1 MKNQTKTTFPFHTF
15 KGTHLEIGQQFGEAC
30 RDLIR
35 KNYELSLER
44 LTSKIDIG
52 SKDALD
58 EEVLKSRR
66 FVQQYAPFY
75 DEQVQ
80 GVAEG
85 AEISLADAY
94 FIQLRAEAYRYFEEM
109 GDCTSFAV
117 LPEATE
123 DGRSLIG
130 KNADLPGYA
139 TEVGVIMECRP
150 NDAPAYLTV
159 TLAGLV
165 SYEGINE
172 QGLGVTAN
180 FLDTGGWRP
189 GVPRYMLPGL
199 ALTQNS
205 IEDAVQIIQ
214 NVHRA
219 SSRNVMILDSEAEK
233 AVGMEVTP
241 TRDAL
246 YQPERGM
253 LYHSNH
259 FISDA
264 LLDEERSKGTFLSNS
279 KARIRRIEQLMNEH
293 HGRINT
299 DVMQT
304 ILSDR
309 EGEPDCI
316 CMNADGDNES
326 VTFSSIIAN
335 PSEREIWISSGPP
348 HLNDYKRYTLS

>member
-1 MKNQTKTTFPFHTF
+1 MNQSNLNYPFYSF
-15 KGTHLEIGQQFGEAC
+15 KGTQREIGQQFGEAC
-30 RDLIR
+30 SDLIK
-35 KNYELSLER
+35 KNLELSLER
-44 LTSKIDIG
+44 LTSKMDVG
-52 SKDALD
+52 SKKTLD
-58 EEVLKSRR
+58 EEVLKSRSS
-66 FVQQYAPFY
+66 VCQYAPFY
-75 DEQVQ
+75 DEQIQ

-85 AEISLADAY
+85 AGISLADAY

-109 GDCTSFAV
+109 GDCTSFVV

-123 DGRSLIG
+123 DGVSLIG

-139 TEVGVIMECRP
+139 TEVGVIMECKP
-150 NDAPAYLTV
+150 NDSPSYLTV

-172 QGLGVTAN
+172 LGMGVTAN

-189 GVPRYMLPGL
+189 GVPRYMFPGL

-205 IEDAVQIIQ
+205 VEDAVRIIR

-219 SSRNVMILDSEAEK
+219 SSRNIMILDSKVEK

-241 TRDAL
+241 IRDAL
-246 YQPERGM
+246 YQPNNGM

-259 FISDA
+259 FICEE
-264 LLDEERSKGTFLSNS
+264 LLEEERSKGRFLTNS
-279 KARIRRIEQLMNEH
+279 KARLNRMEQLMKEN
-293 HGRINT
+293 HGRINK
-299 DVMQT
+299 DVMQA

-309 EGEPDCI
+309 EGVPDCI

-326 VTFSSIIAN
+326 VTFSSVIAI
-335 PSEREIWISSGPP
+335 PSKREIWITSGPP
-348 HLNDYKRYTLS
+348 NKNEYKRYALS

>member
-1 MKNQTKTTFPFHTF
+1 MGQTNSSFPFYTF

-35 KNYELSLER
+35 KNVALSLDR
-44 LTSKIDIG
+44 LTSKVDIG
-52 SKDALD
+52 SKAVLD
-58 EEVLKSRR
+58 EEALKSRAH
-66 FVQQYAPFY
+66 VIKYAPFY

-85 AEISLADAY
+85 AGISLADAY

-123 DGRSLIG
+123 DGMSLIG

-139 TEVGVIMECRP
+139 TEVGVIMECKP

-172 QGLGVTAN
+172 HGLGVTAN
-180 FLDTGGWRP
+180 FLDTGGWRS

-199 ALTQNS
+199 ALTQS
-205 IEDAVQIIQ
+205 SVKDAVQIIRQ
-214 NVHRA
+214 VHRA
-219 SSRNVMILDSEAEK
+219 SSRNIMLLDSEADK

-246 YQPERGM
+246 YQPEQGM

-259 FISDA
+259 FICDE
-264 LLDEERSKGTFLSNS
+264 LLAEERSKGTFLYNS
-279 KARIRRIEQLMNEH
+279 QARLKRIKHLMNDN
-293 HGRINT
+293 HGRINKE
-299 DVMQT
+299 VMQT

-316 CMNADGDNES
+316 CMNADGNNES
-326 VTFSSIIAN
+326 VTFSSIIAV

-348 HLNDYKRYTLS
+348 HLNEYKRYALS